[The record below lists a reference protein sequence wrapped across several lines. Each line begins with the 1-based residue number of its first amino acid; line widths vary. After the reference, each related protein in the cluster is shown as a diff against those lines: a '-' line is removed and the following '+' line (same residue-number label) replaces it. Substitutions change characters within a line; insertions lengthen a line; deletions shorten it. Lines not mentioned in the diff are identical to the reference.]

1 VARVHRYRTADSR
14 QGGPQFLDVS
24 RRDLFRQGLGLS
36 AAGLATLLAR
46 DLPAAAAPAPA
57 NPLAPHAPHFPPRAK
72 AVIHLHM
79 VGAPSQLD
87 MFDPKPELV
96 ARDGENCPQ
105 EISDKLKLA
114 FIGDEKRLS
123 GSGFSFQ
130 RHGQAGLAMNEHL
143 PHLAGQADNLCMIH
157 SLHTDEI
164 NHAPAQMFLHSG
176 FGRGGRPSL
185 GAWTTY
191 GLGSESED
199 LPAYVVLLSGPPG
212 GAGSQIWS
220 NGFLPSIHQGVRFR
234 SDADPVLALTNA
246 PGRSRG
252 DQRRVIDAVTALN
265 DLQLADTGDPEIAT
279 RISQYE
285 MAFRMQAS
293 VPELTDISN
302 ETEETLALYG
312 VEPGKPSFA
321 ANCLLARRLV
331 ERGVRFVQ
339 LFDSDWDHHG
349 DLDSRLPKKCLDV
362 DQGMAALLA
371 DLRRRGLLD
380 ETLVVWGSEFGRTP
394 LAQGTDSNGK
404 KRKLGRDH
412 HKDAFTMWLSGGG
425 VKQGINYGA
434 TDDLGFSI
442 TKDPVHVHDLNATI
456 LHLLGLEHTRLTF
469 RHQGRDYRLTDVH
482 GNVLS
487 GLLA

>member
-1 VARVHRYRTADSR
+1 MSERISPVPTRLPPSDSMV
-14 QGGPQFLDVS
+14 FLDVS
-24 RRDLFRQGLGLS
+24 RRQFFKQSLGLS
-36 AAGLATLLAR
+36 AVGLGSLLAR
-46 DLPAAAAPAPA
+46 DLPAAGNAPM
-57 NPLAPHAPHFPPRAK
+57 NPLAAREPHFAPRAK

-96 ARDGENCPQ
+96 ARDGEACPE
-105 EISDKLKLA
+105 EIASRLKLA

-123 GSGFSFQ
+123 GSGFRFQ
-130 RHGQAGLAMNEHL
+130 QHGEAGIAMVEHL
-143 PHLAGQADNLCMIH
+143 PELAKQADELCLIH

-164 NHAPAQMFLHSG
+164 NHAPAQMFLHCG

-191 GLGSESED
+191 GLGSVCDD

-234 SDADPVLALTNA
+234 SDGDPVLALSPP
-246 PGRSRG
+246 PGRSAG
-252 DQRRVIDAVTALN
+252 DQRQLIDAISQLN
-265 DLQLADTGDPEIAT
+265 SLQLADTGDPEIAT

-293 VPELTDISN
+293 VPELTDLAD
-302 ETEETLALYG
+302 ETAETLALYG
-312 VEPGKPSFA
+312 VEKGKPSFA

-331 ERGVRFVQ
+331 ERGVRYVQ

-349 DLDSRLPKKCLDV
+349 DLDTRFPKKCGDI
-362 DQGMAALLA
+362 DKATAALLA

-380 ETLVVWGSEFGRTP
+380 DTLVIWGSEFGRTP
-394 LAQGTDSNGK
+394 LAQGANSTGK
-404 KRKLGRDH
+404 KTKLGRDH
-412 HKDAFTMWLSGGG
+412 HKDAYTMWLAGGG
-425 VKQGINYGA
+425 TRSGSSYGA

-442 TKDPVHVHDLNATI
+442 TENPVHVHDLNATI
-456 LHLLGLEHTRLTF
+456 LHLLGLDHTRLTF

-482 GNVLS
+482 GQLIT

>member
-1 VARVHRYRTADSR
+1 MTHSSSQIANRPHPASPTFV
-14 QGGPQFLDVS
+14 DVS
-24 RRDLFRQGLGLS
+24 RRAFFRQGLGLS
-36 AAGLATLLAR
+36 SAGLATLLAR
-46 DLPAAAAPAPA
+46 DLPAGAATAAG
-57 NPLAPHAPHFPPRAK
+57 PLAPRPPHFAPQAK
-72 AVIHLHM
+72 SVIHLHM

-87 MFDPKPELV
+87 LFDPKPELV
-96 ARDGENCPQ
+96 ARDGETCPEAIASQ
-105 EISDKLKLA
+105 LKLA

-123 GSGFSFQ
+123 GSAFRFG
-130 RHGQAGLAMNEHL
+130 RHGEAGVPIVEHL
-143 PHLAGQADNLCMIH
+143 PHLAEQADELCLIH

-164 NHAPAQMFLHSG
+164 NHAPAQMFLQSG

-191 GLGSESED
+191 GLGSECED

-212 GAGSQIWS
+212 GAGSQLWS

-234 SDADPVLALTNA
+234 SDGDPVLALSSP
-246 PGRSRG
+246 PGRTREG
-252 DQRRVIDAVTALN
+252 QRRVIDAVTQLN
-265 DLQLADTGDPEIAT
+265 ALQLADVGDPEIAT

-293 VPELTDISN
+293 VPDLTDLST
-302 ETEETLALYG
+302 ETSETLALYG
-312 VEPGKPSFA
+312 VEPGTPSFA
-321 ANCLLARRLV
+321 ANCLMARRLV

-349 DLDSRLPKKCLDV
+349 DLSTRLPKKCNDV

-380 ETLVVWGSEFGRTP
+380 DTLVVWGSEFGRTP
-394 LAQGTDSNGK
+394 LSQGANSAGTK
-404 KRKLGRDH
+404 TKLGRDH
-412 HKDAFTMWLSGGG
+412 HKDAFTMWMAGGG
-425 VKQGINYGA
+425 VRRATIHGA

-442 TKDPVHVHDLNATI
+442 TDSPVHVHDLNATI

-482 GNVLS
+482 GELVT
-487 GLLA
+487 GILA

>member
-1 VARVHRYRTADSR
+1 MPTSAASRDRVV
-14 QGGPQFLDVS
+14 FLDVS
-24 RRDLFRQGLGLS
+24 RRQFFRQGLGLS
-36 AAGLATLLAR
+36 AMGLAGLLAR
-46 DLPAAAAPAPA
+46 DLPASVSTTPD
-57 NPLAPHAPHFPPRAK
+57 PLAPHPPHFPPRAK

-96 ARDGENCPQ
+96 ARDGETCPQ
-105 EISDKLKLA
+105 EIADALELA

-123 GSGFSFQ
+123 GSGFRFGQ
-130 RHGQAGLAMNEHL
+130 HGEAGVPMVEHL
-143 PHLAGQADNLCMIH
+143 PHLATQADELCLIH

-164 NHAPAQMFLHSG
+164 NHAPAQMFMHSG

-191 GLGSESED
+191 GLGSESDD

-212 GAGSQIWS
+212 GAGSQLWS
-220 NGFLPSIHQGVRFR
+220 NGFLPSVFQGVQFR
-234 SDADPVLALTNA
+234 STGDPVLALSNP
-246 PGRSRG
+246 PGRTRG
-252 DQRRVIDAVTALN
+252 DRRRVIDAVSSLN
-265 DLQLADTGDPEIAT
+265 SLHLADAGDPEIAT
-279 RISQYE
+279 RIQQYE
-285 MAFRMQAS
+285 LAFRMQAS
-293 VPELTDISN
+293 VPELTDLAS
-302 ETEETLALYG
+302 ETTETLDLYG
-312 VEPGKPSFA
+312 VEPGTPSFA

-331 ERGVRFVQ
+331 ERGVRYVQ

-349 DLDSRLPKKCLDV
+349 DLSTRFPKKCRDI
-362 DQGMAALLA
+362 DQGAAALVA

-380 ETLVVWGSEFGRTP
+380 DTIVVWGSEFGRTP
-394 LAQGTDSNGK
+394 LAQGANSAGK
-404 KRKLGRDH
+404 KTKLGRDH
-412 HKDAFTMWLSGGG
+412 HKDAFTMWLAGGG
-425 VKQGINYGA
+425 TKRGSVYGA

-442 TKDPVHVHDLNATI
+442 TENPVHVHDLNATI

-482 GNVLS
+482 GEVIR

>member
-1 VARVHRYRTADSR
+1 MHRS
-14 QGGPQFLDVS
+14 PQRHAVSTRGDRPTFLDVS
-24 RRDLFRQGLGLS
+24 RRQFFHQGLGLS

-46 DLPAAAAPAPA
+46 DLPAQATADATR
-57 NPLAPHAPHFPPRAK
+57 PLAPRSPHSAPRAK
-72 AVIHLHM
+72 AVIYLHM

-96 ARDGENCPQ
+96 ARDGETCPQ
-105 EISDKLKLA
+105 EIADRLELA
-114 FIGDEKRLS
+114 FIGEEKRLS
-123 GSGFSFQ
+123 GSSFHFGQ
-130 RHGQAGLAMNEHL
+130 HGDAGVAIVEHL
-143 PHLAGQADNLCMIH
+143 PRLAGQANELCLIH

-191 GLGSESED
+191 GLGSECDD
-199 LPAYVVLLSGPPG
+199 LPAYVVLLSGAAG
-212 GAGSQIWS
+212 GAGSQLWS

-234 SDADPVLALTNA
+234 SDGDPVLALSSP
-246 PGRSRG
+246 PGRTRAG
-252 DQRRVIDAVTALN
+252 QRRVIDAVNQLN
-265 DLQLADTGDPEIAT
+265 QLQLADVGDPEIAT

-285 MAFRMQAS
+285 LAFRMQAS
-293 VPELTDISN
+293 VPELTDLSG
-302 ETEETLALYG
+302 ETTETLALYG
-312 VEPGKPSFA
+312 AEPGRPSFA

-349 DLDSRLPKKCLDV
+349 DLSSRFPKKCRDI
-362 DQGMAALLA
+362 DQGMAALLT

-380 ETLVVWGSEFGRTP
+380 DTLVVWGSEFGRTP
-394 LAQGTDSNGK
+394 LSQGANNAGK
-404 KRKLGRDH
+404 KTKLGRDH
-412 HKDAFTMWLSGGG
+412 HKDAFTMWMAGGG
-425 VKQGINYGA
+425 VKRSTVHGR
-434 TDDLGFSI
+434 TDELGFSI
-442 TKDPVHVHDLNATI
+442 TENPVHVHDLNATI

-482 GNVLS
+482 GNVVREI
-487 GLLA
+487 LA

>member
-1 VARVHRYRTADSR
+1 M
-14 QGGPQFLDVS
+14 FLDVS
-24 RRDLFRQGLGLS
+24 RRAFFQQGLGLS
-36 AAGLATLLAR
+36 AAGLSTLLAR
-46 DLPAAAAPAPA
+46 DLPAAPTS
-57 NPLAPHAPHFPPRAK
+57 PLAPHQPHFPARAK

-87 MFDPKPELV
+87 LFDPKPELV
-96 ARDGENCPQ
+96 ARDGETCPQ
-105 EISDKLKLA
+105 EIADKLELA
-114 FIGDEKRLS
+114 FIGNEKRLS
-123 GSGFSFQ
+123 GSGFAFV
-130 RHGQAGLAMNEHL
+130 RHGQAGLAMSEHL
-143 PHLAGQADNLCMIH
+143 PRLGNRADDLCLIH

-164 NHAPAQMFLHSG
+164 NHAPAQMFMHSG

-191 GLGSESED
+191 GLGSESDD

-212 GAGSQIWS
+212 GAGSQLWS
-220 NGFLPSIHQGVRFR
+220 NGFLPSVHQGVRFR
-234 SDADPVLALTNA
+234 SSGEPVLALNNP
-246 PGRSRG
+246 PGRSRA
-252 DQRRVIDAVTALN
+252 DQRRVIDAVTELN
-265 DLQLADTGDPEIAT
+265 ELQLADTGDPEIAT

-293 VPELTDISN
+293 VPELTDLRS
-302 ETEETLALYG
+302 ETAETLALYG
-312 VEPGKPSFA
+312 VEAGTPSFA

-349 DLDSRLPKKCLDV
+349 DLDSRLPKKCRDV
-362 DQGMAALLA
+362 DQGMAALLE
-371 DLRRRGLLD
+371 DLGRRGLLED
-380 ETLVVWGSEFGRTP
+380 TLVVWGSEFGRTP

-425 VKQGINYGA
+425 TKTGQAYGA

-442 TKDPVHVHDLNATI
+442 TDQPVHVHDLNATI
-456 LHLLGLEHTRLTF
+456 LHLLGFDHTRLTF

-482 GNVLS
+482 GEVVR